1 MPKDEKEKLVP
12 NLRFKGFTDDWILYK
27 LKDVSKRITRK
38 NKEQIA
44 NIPLTISDKFGLI
57 DQREYFTK
65 KIASK
70 DMSHYILLKKGE
82 FAYNKSYSKKNIFGT
97 VARLD
102 NYDMGALSTLY
113 IAFEVENADSTFI
126 QKYYESDK
134 WHYGISKIANEG
146 ARNHGLLNISTQ
158 DFFDTRIKT
167 PNNLDEQTKIGIILE
182 KLDNIITLEQEKL
195 AHYKQIKMMLLS
207 KLFATKENSVP
218 EMRFKE
224 FSEKWAQHELSEIS
238 SITMGQSPSSN
249 NYTNNPNDYI
259 LVQGNADLE
268 NGKVI
273 PRIWTTEVTKSVNKG
288 AIILTVRAP
297 VGDVAISHYEVVLGR
312 GVAALTG
319 NYFIYYLLIRMNA
332 TNYWRK
338 YSTGSTFES
347 INSSDIQRALIV
359 VPSLDE
365 QEKIGYTLNKID
377 KIITLEQT
385 RIEHYQSI
393 KNNLLHNLF
402 I

>member
-1 MPKDEKEKLVP
+1 MDSGSKVWIQEKLSNLYNFSNGINTLKENYGHGRKMISVMDILSKDYLLYENVINYVNVGLPEEESFKVEANDLVFVRSSETKDEVGWAKTYRDTNYSLYS
-12 NLRFKGFTDDWILYK
+12 GFVIRGKVYGDVNSFFVENTLNYK
-27 LKDVSKRITRK
+27 QRRQIQALANGSTRY
-38 NKEQIA
+38 
-44 NIPLTISDKFGLI
+44 NISQQTLNSI
-57 DQREYFTK
+57 
-65 KIASK
+65 KIALPQFEEQNR
-70 DMSHYILLKKGE
+70 I
-82 FAYNKSYSKKNIFGT
+82 
-97 VARLD
+97 
-102 NYDMGALSTLY
+102 STL
-113 IAFEVENADSTFI
+113 
-126 QKYYESDK
+126 
-134 WHYGISKIANEG
+134 
-146 ARNHGLLNISTQ
+146 
-158 DFFDTRIKT
+158 
-167 PNNLDEQTKIGIILE
+167 LE
-182 KLDNIITLEQEKL
+182 KIDSIITLEQEKL

-319 NYFIYYLLIRMNA
+319 NYFIYYLLIRMNV

-347 INSSDIQRALIV
+347 INSSDIQRALIE